1 MSIEKNNINEKKGGS
16 LSLKNWFDKSRS
28 KDGKKGW
35 VQVGGRYDGK
45 PCARQPGQT
54 TTPKCR
60 SSAEASR
67 MTKKEKQYAFRKKQR
82 EDPNQPEK
90 SGGARPTMVKTYK
103 NQNEELSLQE
113 KKDACYH
120 KVKSRYRVWP
130 SAYASGAL
138 AKCRKVGA
146 NNWGNKTEE
155 SVTEEAPANS
165 VGGGNIA
172 GLGVG
177 PQGEPPGPR
186 IKRGK
191 FAGNTTFMFR
201 REQYNKFRAMNK
213 KDRQWWKTYL
223 GEDEDIV
230 NEIREYAKKN
240 PKSAIVFE
248 DEDTGYCFFARYGK
262 GK

>member
-1 MSIEKNNINEKKGGS
+1 MEMAIMEGGHLLEEKKGGS

-90 SGGARPTMVKTYK
+90 SGAARPTMVKTYK
-103 NQNEELSLQE
+103 NQNESLSLQE
-113 KKDACYH
+113 IKDACYY
-120 KVKSRYRVWP
+120 KVKSRYKVWP

-138 AKCRKVGA
+138 AKCRKKGA
-146 NNWGNKTEE
+146 SNWGTK
-155 SVTEEAPANS
+155 TEEAPVNN
-165 VGGGNIA
+165 VGSGNIA

-177 PQGEPPGPR
+177 PQGEPARPKKLMPMAR
-186 IKRGK
+186 RGK
-191 FAGNTTFMFR
+191 FAQYETFIVSSAT
-201 REQYNKFRAMNK
+201 YNNIKQEK
-213 KDRQWWKTYL
+213 KKGKHWRTYL
-223 GEDEDIV
+223 EEDDAYHDL
-230 NEIREYAKKN
+230 REYAKKAKG
-240 PKSAIVFE
+240 PIVIE
-248 DEDTGYCFFARYGK
+248 DERTGACTFVRYN
-262 GK
+262 